1 MAAGAVGKL
10 SEEQPADFF
19 FRFIEDRYG
28 HGDVASLVAHGCIQA
43 LEQQAVSA
51 LWPLSM
57 WLRHRWSQ
65 WRHPSAEQ
73 RMVHLLC
80 HKSATMM

>member
-1 MAAGAVGKL
+1 MGKL

-43 LEQQAVSA
+43 MEQHAVSA

-57 WLRHRWSQ
+57 W
-65 WRHPSAEQ
+65 PQ
-73 RMVHLLC
+73 RM
-80 HKSATMM
+80 SS

>member
-43 LEQQAVSA
+43 LEQHVVSA
-51 LWPLSM
+51 LRPDAEHVDPAQVVSAAAQL
-57 WLRHRWSQ
+57 
-65 WRHPSAEQ
+65 HPGAE
-73 RMVHLLC
+73 
-80 HKSATMM
+80 

>member
-57 WLRHRWSQ
+57 
-65 WRHPSAEQ
+65 
-73 RMVHLLC
+73 
-80 HKSATMM
+80 